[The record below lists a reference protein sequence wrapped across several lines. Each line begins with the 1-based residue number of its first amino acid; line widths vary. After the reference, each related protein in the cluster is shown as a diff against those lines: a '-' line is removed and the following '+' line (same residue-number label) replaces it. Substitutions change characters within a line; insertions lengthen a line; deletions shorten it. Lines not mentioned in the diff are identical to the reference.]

1 MNLFKQRQPKRF
13 TYTPKHNINAEQG
26 SKQQLEAHWND
37 VKMSNKRKKSVFTS
51 LPVLL
56 FFLIAIFVLFYILKR
71 YE

>member
-13 TYTPKHNINAEQG
+13 TYTPKHNINEEQG